1 MRRRSSRLTALSLII
16 GTCMLTAGHGYAQEA
31 ACGDGPVKV
40 LPDDTLSR
48 IACRCDVSEGAL
60 LAANPSIDGS
70 GDLQVG
76 ASLRLRPETG
86 QGQRLG
92 DRLNHFGREANDALG
107 RIAGQVGSSAQDL
120 LDQNPNLKGRLER
133 LGQRFG
139 LGDGGSA
146 PSLTMTP
153 DQGPA
158 GSTVTLSATG
168 LPKDEPLMIGVGAPN
183 TAFQVLRSA
192 RTSDK
197 GTLDADV
204 KVPKRQG
211 GTRLVFVLRNG
222 DAGKLTSKPFLVAP

>member
-1 MRRRSSRLTALSLII
+1 MALLSLLT
-16 GTCMLTAGHGYAQEA
+16 GMGVLTCDLGLAQEA
-31 ACGDGPVKV
+31 PCANGTVQVQPE
-40 LPDDTLSR
+40 DTLSR
-48 IACRCDVSEGAL
+48 IASRCDVSEGAL

-76 ASLRLRPETG
+76 TTLLLRPKTG
-86 QGQRLG
+86 QSQRLG
-92 DRLNHFGREANDALG
+92 DRLNHFGREANEAVG

-120 LDQNPNLKGRLER
+120 LDKNPDLKGRLEG

-139 LGDGGSA
+139 LGDGASA
-146 PSLTMTP
+146 PSLTVTP

-183 TAFQVLRSA
+183 TAFQVLQSA
-192 RTSDK
+192 RTSEK

-204 KVPKRQG
+204 KVPERQG
-211 GTRLVFVLRNG
+211 GTRLVFVLRSG
-222 DAGKLTSKPFLVAP
+222 DSVKLTSKPFRVAP